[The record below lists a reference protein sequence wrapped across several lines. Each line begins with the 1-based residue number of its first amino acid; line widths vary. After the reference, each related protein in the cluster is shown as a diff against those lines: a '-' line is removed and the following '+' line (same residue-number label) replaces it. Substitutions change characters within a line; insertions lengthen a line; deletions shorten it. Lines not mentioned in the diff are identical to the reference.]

1 MRVWICA
8 LLLLVGAAFASTN
21 LKLYM
26 KDGTVHL
33 VKEYKVEGD
42 RVKFYSVDRGEW
54 EEVPSELVDLKR
66 TETESAERKAARDEE
81 VKLITQ
87 EDKAKRALDDEVLKI
102 PQDPGVYSLEGGTLH
117 IFKQAESKVHTNKGR
132 VLLKAAVP
140 VPLIPGK
147 ATVEL
152 EQPHSLNLSKAAR
165 PDLYIQL
172 DKEEHFAL
180 IKLTPHHEVR
190 IAERV
195 SIMPVV
201 KESVEEVDEVQIF
214 KKQMTESGLF
224 KFWPQEP
231 LKPGEYAVIQ
241 YTPGKMDPQIWDFA
255 YKP

>member
-1 MRVWICA
+1 MRVSFCA
-8 LLLLVGAAFASTN
+8 LLLLAAAAFASTN

-26 KDGTVHL
+26 KDGTSHI
-33 VKEYKVEGD
+33 VKEYKLEGD

-54 EEVPSELVDLKR
+54 EEVPAELVDLTR
-66 TETESAERKAARDEE
+66 TETESSERKVTREQEA
-81 VKLITQ
+81 KLITA
-87 EDKAKRALDDEVLKI
+87 EDKAKRALDDEILKI
-102 PQDPGVYSLEGGTLH
+102 PQDPGVYSLEDGTLH
-117 IFKQAESKVHTNKGR
+117 IFKLAESKVHTNKGR

-152 EQPHSLNLSKAAR
+152 ELPHSLNITKAAR
-165 PDLYIQL
+165 PDLYLQL

-180 IKLTPHHEVR
+180 IKLTPHHDVR

-195 SIMPVV
+195 SILPVV
-201 KESVEEVDEVQIF
+201 KDSVEEVDEVQIF

-224 KFWPQEP
+224 KIWPQAP
-231 LKPGEYAVIQ
+231 LTPGEYAVIQ
-241 YTPGKMDPQIWDFA
+241 YTPGKMSPQIWDFA

>member
-8 LLLLVGAAFASTN
+8 LLLLLSAAFASTN

-132 VLLKAAVP
+132 VVLKAAVP

-165 PDLYIQL
+165 PELYIQL

>member
-1 MRVWICA
+1 MRAGLCA

-21 LKLYM
+21 VKLYL
-26 KDGTVHL
+26 KDGSFHL

-54 EEVPSELVDLKR
+54 EEVPADLVDLKR
-66 TETESAERKAARDEE
+66 SESESAERKASREQE
-81 VKLITQ
+81 VKLITD
-87 EDKAKRALDDEVLKI
+87 EDKAKRALDDEVLKV

-117 IFKQAESKVHTNKGR
+117 IFKLAESKVHTNKGR

-152 EQPHSLNLSKAAR
+152 EQPHSLNIIKLAR
-165 PDLYIQL
+165 PELYIQL

-180 IKLTPHHEVR
+180 IRLTPHHEVR

-195 SIMPVV
+195 SIIPAV

-214 KKQMTESGLF
+214 KKQMTEGGLF
-224 KFWPQEP
+224 KVWPQAP
-231 LKPGEYAVIQ
+231 LTPGEYAVIQ